1 MANSTISRNVFVI
14 IPCYNHGKHLG
25 DVIAGVR
32 GQLSDCDI
40 VVVDDGSDDDSAL
53 VAASHGC
60 HVIRHGEN
68 QGKGAA
74 LWSGIQWG
82 LEQGKE
88 WFLFLDADGQHPA
101 NSIPDFLE
109 AAAKEKADFIM
120 GNRLG
125 DVTDMPPHRRLS
137 NRLTSGYLSKKS
149 GKSIPDSQCGF
160 RLIHRRCLEGF
171 QPTTRHYD
179 TETEILLYAASK
191 GARFTSVT
199 IPTIY
204 RGQSSSI
211 RNIRDTLRFLRIIR
225 RC

>member
-1 MANSTISRNVFVI
+1 MSQIAAKHNMIVV

-25 DVIAGVR
+25 GVIADVR
-32 GQLSDCDI
+32 GYLPECDL
-40 VVVDDGSDDDSAL
+40 VVVDDGSSDDSAL
-53 VAASHGC
+53 AAALHGC

-82 LEQGKE
+82 LDQGKE

-109 AAAKEKADFIM
+109 AASNNTDFVM

-137 NRLTSGYLSKKS
+137 NRLTSRYLSKKI

-191 GARFTSVT
+191 GARFKSVT
-199 IPTIY
+199 ISTIY

-211 RNIRDTLRFLRIIR
+211 RNFRDTLRFLRVIR